1 MSILLLVM
9 QIRLWLG
16 DDSIRDVLEL
26 RQIVE
31 QQRGQNS
38 QIKQR
43 NAVLAAEV
51 DDLKTGLEAIEE
63 HARSELGMIRQDE
76 TFIQIIQ

>member
-1 MSILLLVM
+1 MSVLLLVM